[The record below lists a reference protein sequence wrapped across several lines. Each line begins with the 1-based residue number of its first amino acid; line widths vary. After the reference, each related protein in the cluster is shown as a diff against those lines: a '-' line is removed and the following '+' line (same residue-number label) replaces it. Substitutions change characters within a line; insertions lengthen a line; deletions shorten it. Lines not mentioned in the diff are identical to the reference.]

1 MYRIQNSIFKNIVLV
16 GLISFAFLSC
26 KTNNSKEQDEV
37 VAEKM
42 LSLKDAFK
50 GKFLIGTALN
60 LNQIEGRATSDIAL
74 IKEQFNSIV
83 AENCMKSENLFTAQ
97 GTYDFTAADAF
108 VKFGEDNNMVV
119 HGHTLI
125 WHSQLPEWFFKDSL
139 GNQIDKV
146 ALTERMKSHISTVVG
161 RYKGRVKS
169 WDVVNEAVLDNG
181 ELRKSKFYEIL
192 GDSYLKLAFEFAHEA
207 DPEAELYYNDY
218 NTSYPEKRA
227 GIIKMLSKLQSEGVQ
242 LDGMGMQGH
251 VGVDKPTVAEF
262 EKSITAF
269 ADLGLKV
276 AVTEFDITV
285 LPFPKNLDGAEVSNN
300 AEYKEEMNPYIN
312 GIPDSLNVKF
322 TNRYLDFFKV
332 FLKHQDKMEKITF
345 WGVND
350 GNSWRNDWPIAGRT
364 DYPLLFDRE
373 NKAKPVVDSI
383 IKLALKN

>member
-1 MYRIQNSIFKNIVLV
+1 MYRLQNSIFKNIFLV

-26 KTNNSKEQDEV
+26 KTNNSEEQDEV

-169 WDVVNEAVLDNG
+169 
-181 ELRKSKFYEIL
+181 
-192 GDSYLKLAFEFAHEA
+192 
-207 DPEAELYYNDY
+207 
-218 NTSYPEKRA
+218 
-227 GIIKMLSKLQSEGVQ
+227 
-242 LDGMGMQGH
+242 
-251 VGVDKPTVAEF
+251 
-262 EKSITAF
+262 
-269 ADLGLKV
+269 
-276 AVTEFDITV
+276 
-285 LPFPKNLDGAEVSNN
+285 
-300 AEYKEEMNPYIN
+300 
-312 GIPDSLNVKF
+312 
-322 TNRYLDFFKV
+322 
-332 FLKHQDKMEKITF
+332 
-345 WGVND
+345 
-350 GNSWRNDWPIAGRT
+350 
-364 DYPLLFDRE
+364 
-373 NKAKPVVDSI
+373 
-383 IKLALKN
+383 